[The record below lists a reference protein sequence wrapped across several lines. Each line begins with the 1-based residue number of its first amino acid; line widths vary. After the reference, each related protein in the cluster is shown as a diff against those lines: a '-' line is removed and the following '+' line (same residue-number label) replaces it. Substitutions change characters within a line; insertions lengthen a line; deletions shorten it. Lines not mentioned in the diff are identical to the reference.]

1 MKVSEITSKD
11 NEKIKKLKKLS
22 MKKYRQEF
30 SEYMIENATILLD
43 ALRSGFKPT
52 SLFVTQD
59 FIDHDSERWDEI
71 EQGCG
76 LDEYYLI
83 DEKVNKAF
91 SELDTPAGIA
101 AVYRNDG
108 LQSVS
113 DKLKFT
119 DSTRIVYLN
128 AISDPGN
135 LGTILRSALAFEIT
149 TVVVDPSCVDVYN
162 PKTVQAARGAIFNLD
177 IIQDDPDR
185 TILKQ
190 IKKQIPIVTTALD
203 GAGTL
208 KGSATLH
215 EDKFC
220 LVFGNEAHGIS
231 DDVRKLSNEL
241 IKIEMSDKIE
251 SLNVAASASI
261 IFHHIFSQ
269 G

>member
-30 SEYMIENATILLD
+30 GEHMIENATILLD

-59 FIDHDSERWDEI
+59 FIDHDSGRWNEI

-91 SELDTPAGIA
+91 SELDAPAGVA
-101 AVYRNDG
+101 ATFSQNLPLTPSFERRGERV
-108 LQSVS
+108 
-113 DKLKFT
+113 
-119 DSTRIVYLN
+119 IYLN

-135 LGTILRSALAFEIT
+135 LGTILRTALAFNIN
-149 TVVVDPSCVDVYN
+149 TVVVDSECVDIYN

-177 IIQDDPDR
+177 IIQDDSDR

-190 IKKQIPIVTTALD
+190 IKEQMPIISTALD
-203 GAGTL
+203 GAPKL
-208 KGSATLH
+208 DQLAEKES
-215 EDKFC
+215 FC
-220 LVFGNEAHGIS
+220 IVFGNEAHGIS
-231 DDVRKLSNEL
+231 EDVRALSDEFIR
-241 IKIEMSDKIE
+241 IKMSDKME
-251 SLNVAASASI
+251 SLNVAISAGI
-261 IFHHIFSQ
+261 VLHNIHN